1 MRLTIVGCSGS
12 FPGPDSPASCYLV
25 EAEHDGATFRLVL
38 DLGSGALGHLQRYT
52 DLESVDAVVLSHL
65 HADHCLDMCSFYV
78 VRKYNPSGPMAPL
91 PVYGPEGTG
100 DRLARAYDLPSA
112 SAMQRQFDFR
122 TFPDQPFEIGPFS
135 VVVARVDHPVPTYAV
150 RLSDGHSTLVYSG
163 DTATCSSLEQVATGA
178 DLLLAEASFLD
189 HADNPGHLHMTGK
202 EAALVAE
209 RAQVGRLVLT
219 HIPPWHSPDAVLAEA
234 APYFGGEVVL
244 ARGGATF
251 VV

>member
-1 MRLTIVGCSGS
+1 M
-12 FPGPDSPASCYLV
+12 
-25 EAEHDGATFRLVL
+25 FRLVL
-38 DLGSGALGHLQRYT
+38 DLGSGALGHLQRYAS
-52 DLESVDAVVLSHL
+52 LESVDAVVLSHL

-78 VRKYNPSGPMAPL
+78 VRKYNPSGPMTPL
-91 PVYGPEGTG
+91 PVYGPDGTG

-112 SAMQRQFDFR
+112 SAMHRQFDFR
-122 TFPDQPFEIGPFS
+122 TFPDEPFEIGPFS
-135 VVVARVDHPVPTYAV
+135 VAVARVDHPVPTYAV
-150 RLSDGHSTLVYSG
+150 RLDDGHGTLVYSG
-163 DTATCSSLEQVATGA
+163 DTAICAPLEEVAAGV

-189 HADNPGHLHMTGK
+189 GADNPGHLHMTGRD
-202 EAALVAE
+202 AALVAE

-234 APYFGGEVVL
+234 APHFGGQIDL